1 MRAALAQIN
10 SHEDPQVNLEI
21 VRDHVARAASQGAEL
36 VVFPEATM
44 SRFGGVPLTTVAEPL
59 DGPWAQ
65 AVREIAAEHGVTVV
79 VGMFTPGD
87 EGRVRN
93 TLLVAGGASASYDKI
108 HLFDAFGFAE
118 SDNVTP
124 GGDIVTFEVA
134 GTTVGLTVCYDVRFP
149 ALFSALAD
157 EGARVVVV
165 PASWGSG
172 PGKLE
177 QWELLSRARALD
189 STCFV
194 LACDQ
199 ADPAASGEEVA
210 GSAPRGVGGSIAVA
224 PDGAVVDRLGA
235 EPGLLVTD
243 LDLGVVDEVRA
254 RIPVLANRR
263 L

>member
-1 MRAALAQIN
+1 MRVALAQIT
-10 SHEDPQVNLEI
+10 SHEDPQANMEI
-21 VRDHVARAASQGAEL
+21 VRDQVARAAAQGVEL

-44 SRFGGVPLTTVAEPL
+44 SRFGGVPLSTVAEPL
-59 DGPWAQ
+59 EGPWAQ
-65 AVREIAAEHGVTVV
+65 AVRAIAAEHGVTVV

-93 TLLVAGGASASYDKI
+93 TLLVAGGTAASYDKV

-118 SDNVTP
+118 SDTVVP
-124 GGDIVTFEVA
+124 GTDIVTVDVA

-149 ALFSALAD
+149 ALFATLAD

-165 PASWGSG
+165 PASWGAG

-177 QWELLSRARALD
+177 QWELLARARALD
-189 STCFV
+189 ITCFV

-199 ADPAASGEEVA
+199 ADPAASGEEVT
-210 GSAPRGVGGSIAVA
+210 GSAPRGVGGSVVVA
-224 PDGAVVDRLGA
+224 PDGTVVDRLGA

-243 LDLGVVDEVRA
+243 LDLDLIDDVRA